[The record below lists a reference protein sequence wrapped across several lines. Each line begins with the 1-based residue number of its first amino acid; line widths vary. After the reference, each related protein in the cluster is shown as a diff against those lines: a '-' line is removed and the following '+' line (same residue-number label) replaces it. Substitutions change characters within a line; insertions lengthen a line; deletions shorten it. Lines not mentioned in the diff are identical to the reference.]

1 MKLHGFLF
9 SVLSTCVVILP
20 ALAYS
25 EAVTMVKSIEQYFDI
40 CNRNDSYTM
49 IKYYTSWCQHCKTL
63 APVYEELGEL
73 YAKKANKDDTPIN
86 FLEVN
91 CEFFGPTL
99 CTDLP
104 GFPII
109 ELVKPRTKPLVLPKL
124 DWSSMKFHER
134 LWQRIKTWFNNP
146 KYQLDTSRVVRFEG
160 SRNLKSLS
168 NFIDTVRS
176 KDTEERF
183 IEHIFDG
190 SRNCSEELRSQQ
202 LLCKA
207 GEEYY
212 SDTLSKL
219 YGDVNGLEKERRR
232 LEALIKQNGDDLSKE
247 VKEKLKIIRLQLSLL
262 SHIEDQLEDTS
273 SHDEL

>member
-168 NFIDTVRS
+168 NFIDT
-176 KDTEERF
+176 
-183 IEHIFDG
+183 
-190 SRNCSEELRSQQ
+190 

-207 GEEYY
+207 GKEYY

>member
-1 MKLHGFLF
+1 MKLYGFLF
-9 SVLSTCVVILP
+9 SVWSACVVILP
-20 ALAYS
+20 TLAYG
-25 EAVTMVKSIEQYFDI
+25 EAVTMVKSIEQYFDL

-73 YAKKANKDDTPIN
+73 YTKEVNTDDIPIN

-109 ELVKPRTKPLVLPKL
+109 ELVKPRTKPLVLPEL

-134 LWQRIKTWFNNP
+134 LWQKIKTWFHNP
-146 KYQLDTSRVVRFEG
+146 KYQLDSSRIVRFEG
-160 SRNLKSLS
+160 SRNTKSLS
-168 NFIDTVRS
+168 SFINTVRS
-176 KDTEERF
+176 KDAEERF
-183 IEHIFDG
+183 IEHIFDD
-190 SRNCSEELRSQQ
+190 SKKCSEELLSQQ
-202 LLCKA
+202 PLCKA
-207 GEEYY
+207 GKDYY
-212 SDTLSKL
+212 SATLSKL
-219 YGDVNGLEKERRR
+219 YDDMNGLEKERRK
-232 LEALIKQNGDDLSKE
+232 LEALIKQNADDLSE
-247 VKEKLKIIRLQLSLL
+247 EIKEKLKITRLQLKLL
-262 SHIEDQLEDTS
+262 LHMEGQLEDTS